1 MHKGLIPWALF
12 LGEILR
18 AQLRLPKIWMVVHE
32 WFHWI
37 CLLFSLSQWVELTS
51 THWRSKFFSL
61 KAYFVS
67 TAHMLMMLDP
77 FCWKCLPVD
86 SGLNL
91 YTLTPSET
99 GPISCLISIQGLYG
113 VYSSRYIKE
122 NKLNYAINIQNVSL
136 CWREVRYI
144 EKTKSSDKLVKTIT
158 TYLHL

>member
-1 MHKGLIPWALF
+1 
-12 LGEILR
+12 
-18 AQLRLPKIWMVVHE
+18 
-32 WFHWI
+32 
-37 CLLFSLSQWVELTS
+37 
-51 THWRSKFFSL
+51 
-61 KAYFVS
+61 
-67 TAHMLMMLDP
+67 MMLDP
-77 FCWKCLPVD
+77 FSWKISPVD
-86 SGLNL
+86 SDLNL

-99 GPISCLISIQGLYG
+99 GPIYCLISIQGLYG